1 MKLERVLFFLFIMS
15 VLSFADA
22 ECERIYRNFVKTIS
36 KQKTKTCRV
45 SGVDDDRTD
54 IMGFFFHFDLQGT
67 EYPAVFI
74 YGTDYDA
81 MLYSG
86 DDYYVTHA
94 KCIKNDRYRIFTS
107 VLNKI

>member
-1 MKLERVLFFLFIMS
+1 MQHLIESLLSLVLMVS

-67 EYPAVFI
+67 EYPAVFV
-74 YGTDYDA
+74 YGSDFDE
-81 MLYSG
+81 MLYAAPS
-86 DDYYVTHA
+86 DEFARTA
-94 KCIKNDRYRIFTS
+94 KCIEGGGFRTIYR
-107 VLNKI
+107 